1 MKRQAAPAPALRL
14 IAWYDGARRDLPWRA
29 PPGGRPD
36 PYAVWLSE
44 IMLQQTLAKTV
55 GPYYQRFVARWA
67 SVEALAAAPLDEV
80 LKQWAGLG
88 YYARARNLHAC
99 AKAVCR
105 DHAGRFPEDVAGLR
119 ALPGIGPYTAAAIAA
134 IAFDAQE
141 LPVDGNIR
149 RVMARYHAVE
159 GALGPGNPR
168 IGALAQALLPS
179 PRPGDLVQALM
190 DLGATICTPK
200 RPDCAVCPLSEDCK
214 GLALGIAEKLPQ
226 KARKSARPV
235 RRAAAFF
242 AVRTD
247 GHVLVRRR
255 VERGLL
261 GGMTEFPTGCWMDA
275 GEFPLSAAEAPLAA
289 EWHRLPGRV
298 RHAFTHFVA
307 EIEVWRAEAAGGAAP
322 ERCRWVAQAALFDEA
337 LPSLMRKV
345 ARHALSI

>member
-1 MKRQAAPAPALRL
+1 MQL
-14 IAWYDGARRDLPWRA
+14 IAWYDRARRDLPWRA
-29 PPGGRPD
+29 PPGRRPD

-44 IMLQQTLAKTV
+44 IMLQQTVAKTV
-55 GPYYQRFVARWA
+55 GPYYRRFLARWPT
-67 SVEALAAAPLDEV
+67 VEALAGAPLDEV
-80 LKQWAGLG
+80 LKEWAGLG

-105 DHAGRFPEDVAGLR
+105 DHAGRFPGEVDKLR
-119 ALPGIGPYTAAAIAA
+119 ALPGIGRYTAAAIAA
-134 IAFDAQE
+134 IAFDAPHV
-141 LPVDGNIR
+141 PVDGNIR

-200 RPDCAVCPLSEDCK
+200 RPDCAVCPLNGDCK

-226 KARKSARPV
+226 RAPKTARPV

-242 AVRTD
+242 AARWD

-255 VERGLL
+255 LDRGLL
-261 GGMTEFPTGCWMDA
+261 GGMTEFPTGCWVDA
-275 GEFPLSAAEAPLAA
+275 GGFPLSAGEAPLAA
-289 EWHRLPGRV
+289 EWRKVPGHV
-298 RHAFTHFVA
+298 RHTFTHFTA
-307 EIEVWRAEAAGGAAP
+307 EIEVWRAEVAEADGAAAP

-337 LPSLMRKV
+337 LPSLMKKI
-345 ARHALSI
+345 ARHALAET